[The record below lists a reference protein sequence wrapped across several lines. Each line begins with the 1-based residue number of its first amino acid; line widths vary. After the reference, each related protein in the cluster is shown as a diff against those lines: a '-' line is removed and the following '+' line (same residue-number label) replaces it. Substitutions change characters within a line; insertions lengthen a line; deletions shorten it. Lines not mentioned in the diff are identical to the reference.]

1 MSPLQAERCSNLR
14 LSGSVFQLQSA
25 PKAHD
30 RKVALIQKQ
39 VREWN
44 QGDKSRKMC
53 TARAGYLT
61 MSFRFPSY
69 KANLTLINTNK
80 LVDILEAMMTIQASA
95 IRVGNEEV
103 KKKKGHRSHCA
114 RRWGVDFE
122 GGWQQRSQNEE
133 FIDREERQT
142 DTRTN

>member
-1 MSPLQAERCSNLR
+1 MRCNASSTYFIQVFVVPFLLPLSFAYEKFTFVRNWI
-14 LSGSVFQLQSA
+14 VFQLQSA

-69 KANLTLINTNK
+69 KANSTLINTDK
-80 LVDILEAMMTIQASA
+80 LVDILEVSRDVVFDRDRKREMNCRLT
-95 IRVGNEEV
+95 
-103 KKKKGHRSHCA
+103 
-114 RRWGVDFE
+114 RR
-122 GGWQQRSQNEE
+122 
-133 FIDREERQT
+133 I
-142 DTRTN
+142 